1 MLENTAKL
9 LTVKDINKSFG
20 QRQVLFQVSFDIK
33 PGRIVGLIG
42 PNGAG
47 KTTIMKSIAG
57 LTSYQGEI
65 EIDGQKVSKTHT
77 APLKKVGSLIE
88 TPGIYPYMS
97 GYNNLKL
104 YAGHTSAEDLGKIM
118 EQTMITDFANR
129 KAKKYSLGMKQRL
142 GVAIAMLDHPEL
154 VILDEPMN
162 GLDPESVHSMRQ
174 LLRGLADN
182 GVSVLISSHILSELE
197 LVADDLVVVNHGHIL
212 FNGTKDEF
220 FASQAA
226 KSGHGTRILI
236 KTGDDQKAAGILESL
251 GFQTDHKGKHM
262 GVYTDD
268 QHDLNKMLQQL
279 VMNKIEIK
287 SVSEEKQHL
296 EDSFIDLIKGGDK

>member
-1 MLENTAKL
+1 MLENTASL
-9 LTVKDINKSFG
+9 LSVKAVNKTFG
-20 QRQVLFQVSFDIK
+20 HRKVLFDVSFNIE

-57 LTSYQGEI
+57 LTGYEGTI
-65 EIDGQKVSKTHT
+65 EIDGKKVSKSHT
-77 APLKKVGSLIE
+77 TSLKKVGSLIE

-104 YAGHTSAEDLGKIM
+104 YAQGTSAEELGKIM
-118 EQTMITDFANR
+118 EQTMITEFANR

-142 GVAIAMLDHPEL
+142 GVAIAMLDNPEL
-154 VILDEPMN
+154 IILDEPMN
-162 GLDPESVHSMRQ
+162 GLDPQSVHSMRA
-174 LLRGLADN
+174 LLRNLADQ

-212 FNGTKDEF
+212 FNGTKTDF
-220 FASQAA
+220 FASQ
-226 KSGHGTRILI
+226 SHGNEGSTIVLQTGNDSKAEDLL
-236 KTGDDQKAAGILESL
+236 KTS
-251 GFQTDHKGKHM
+251 GFQTTNITEDLQVLTDEKHN
-262 GVYTDD
+262 
-268 QHDLNKMLQQL
+268 LNKLLQQL

-287 SVSEEKQHL
+287 GIREEKQSL
-296 EDSFIDLIKGGDK
+296 EDSFIDLINGGEE

>member
-1 MLENTAKL
+1 MLEKTASL
-9 LTVKDINKSFG
+9 LSVKAVNKNFG
-20 QRQVLFQVSFDIK
+20 NRKVLFDVSFNIK

-57 LTSYQGEI
+57 LTGYQGTI

-97 GYNNLKL
+97 GYSNLKL
-104 YAGHTSAEDLGKIM
+104 YAQGTSAENLGKIM
-118 EQTMITDFANR
+118 EQTMITEFANR

-142 GVAIAMLDHPEL
+142 GVAIAMLDNPEL
-154 VILDEPMN
+154 IILDEPMN
-162 GLDPESVHSMRQ
+162 GLDPQSVHSMRA
-174 LLRGLADN
+174 LLRSLADQ

-212 FNGTKDEF
+212 FNGTKTDF
-220 FASQAA
+220 FASQSHSKEGSTIVLQTGNDSKAED
-226 KSGHGTRILI
+226 LL
-236 KTGDDQKAAGILESL
+236 KTS
-251 GFQTDHKGKHM
+251 GFQTTTVTEDLQVLTDQKHN
-262 GVYTDD
+262 
-268 QHDLNKMLQQL
+268 LNKLLQQL

-287 SVSEEKQHL
+287 GIREEKQSL
-296 EDSFIDLIKGGDK
+296 EDSFIDLINGGEE